1 MSENTTNFKFEF
13 SSSEE
18 MKKIL
23 NEVYE
28 ALSAKGY
35 DPVSQLT
42 GYFISGDPTY
52 ITSHNDAR
60 KLIRKLERDEVVS
73 ELIRSYLEKE

>member
-73 ELIRSYLEKE
+73 ELIRVYLEKE